1 MSPLERLSTD
11 LGYRFADGSLLEAA
25 LTHRS
30 AGGSNNERLEFLGDA
45 VVNLVIA
52 EELFRRRPEL
62 PEGDLSRLRASLV
75 RGSTLAQLAAD
86 LDLGACLRL
95 GPGERKS
102 GGFRRGSILADALE
116 AVFGSI
122 YLDGGFPA
130 AAGVIRGVFS
140 ARLDNLPPVEEL
152 KDPKTRLQEYL
163 QARGRP
169 LPKYRVADVTG
180 EDHRQRFTVECRL
193 ADDGQCFSG
202 EGRSRREAEQAAARG
217 CLDGLLAN
225 G

>member
-1 MSPLERLSTD
+1 
-11 LGYRFADGSLLEAA
+11 
-25 LTHRS
+25 
-30 AGGSNNERLEFLGDA
+30 
-45 VVNLVIA
+45 VIA

-75 RGSTLAQLAAD
+75 RGSTLAEMAAD
-86 LDLGACLRL
+86 LDLGSCLRL

-116 AVFGSI
+116 AVFGAI
-122 YLDGGFPA
+122 YLDGGFA
-130 AAGVIRGVFS
+130 AAAAAIRKLYS
-140 ARLDNLPPVEEL
+140 ARLSDLPPVDEL

-169 LPKYRVADVTG
+169 VPNYGVADVAG

-193 ADDGQCFSG
+193 PDDGRCFSG
-202 EGRSRREAEQAAARG
+202 EGGSRREAEQAAARA
-217 CLDGLLAN
+217 CLEGLHADA
-225 G
+225 